1 MYMVVLG
8 LSETMARLLTNDFGL
23 GNERSEAQ
31 GALRL
36 EFNVSRFLA
45 HSFFQNNKRPRTY

>member
-1 MYMVVLG
+1 MHMDVIDLP
-8 LSETMARLLTNDFGL
+8 EPTARFLTDDFDL

-36 EFNVSRFLA
+36 EFNVHRFLA
-45 HSFFQNNKRPRTY
+45 HSFFYF

>member
-1 MYMVVLG
+1 MVVLG
-8 LSETMARLLTNDFGL
+8 LSEPLARLLTNDFDL

-45 HSFFQNNKRPRTY
+45 HSFVFLF